1 MKRII
6 IYVLTAISL
15 SLVSCEVE
23 RFAPIQTLQTECSSL
38 VAPGI
43 GASYTLSVSSNTS
56 WKASLTEEGWVS
68 CDIEEFVGSASVNV
82 VFTSNDG
89 AARSCELVLSTEDG
103 SITRSVILRQGSRTE
118 DGLLSIAQLRSHEA
132 EGEYVFTE
140 SSKIRGFVTTDL
152 EGNNF
157 YPNSFAM
164 QDGFGSD
171 AAGITVA
178 LAQTQPD
185 FVRGDEVEIELEGA
199 TLKRNEDGVLVLTPA
214 KAPVKTQTTKIT
226 VEPMV
231 VKMPSLAA
239 GEYESMYVSVY
250 NLQPLEESIGATL
263 NSGVFMENSR
273 GSKTFV
279 KVFEGSLLTEATCP
293 AGSGSVTGI
302 AGAGAA
308 PDRESFIIPMTV
320 SDLVFESVRFDILA
334 GGVSSFPYVLSLYSD
349 NGENYSDEP
358 KYIDYEVIPYS
369 PASKFIDAYFYDKDR
384 STDVSLYV
392 HAAGRTEDE
401 IRSSLYWGNNM
412 GYDCIPAKSFV
423 TRQSAAGEY
432 PGQAY
437 YLLTMPL
444 KKDFVSAGE
453 TFSVAFYIY
462 NTDWAIRDWKLEYS
476 LDMNNWYG
484 YDETSGMGEGVIEF
498 MPGGNFTLYNVK
510 FTANTSIDASD
521 ILYLRLTPFG
531 KRASIRPTSIATGW
545 GSDVRLSVGMLVCP
559 HVARPSEAPQNTI
572 WHHTFDN
579 LTEGSDY
586 LMGDKLGLFDNLNGP
601 LISAWNAQQRNGI
614 SGMNV
619 AMRPGYAQV
628 GYVEYGTDG
637 LTAKSYK
644 GTLQTPALENV
655 TGNVV
660 SLSFKAMA
668 FKSSRAGRKNMHNQL
683 SEKSSDATE
692 IEVEILDGGYIVD
705 LEGEAIPEVAKLTV
719 SGLPV
724 SEFKTFN
731 LKVSGV
737 TPQTKIV
744 FKSAEN
750 GDFARWF
757 IDDIIVTE

>member
-1 MKRII
+1 M
-6 IYVLTAISL
+6 
-15 SLVSCEVE
+15 
-23 RFAPIQTLQTECSSL
+23 
-38 VAPGI
+38 
-43 GASYTLSVSSNTS
+43 
-56 WKASLTEEGWVS
+56 
-68 CDIEEFVGSASVNV
+68 NV
-82 VFTSNDG
+82 VFAANDG
-89 AARSCELVLSTEDG
+89 GSRSCELVLSTEDG
-103 SITRSVILRQGSRTE
+103 SITRSVVLRQGARTE
-118 DGLLSIAQLRSHEA
+118 DGLMSVAQMRSHETA
-132 EGEYVFTE
+132 GEYVF
-140 SSKIRGFVTTDL
+140 SGASKVRGFVTTDL

-171 AAGITVA
+171 AAGITVT
-178 LAQTQPD
+178 LAQAQPD
-185 FVRGDEVEIELEGA
+185 FVRGDEVEIELDGA
-199 TLKRNEDGVLVLTPA
+199 ALKRNEDGVLVLTPA
-214 KAPVKTQTTKIT
+214 KAPVKTQTTRIT

-231 VKMPSLAA
+231 VKMMSLAA
-239 GEYESMYVSVY
+239 GEYESMFISVY
-250 NLQPLEESIGATL
+250 NLQPLEASIGATL
-263 NSGVFMENSR
+263 NEGVLMENSR

-279 KVFEGSLLTEATCP
+279 KVFKESLLTEATCP

-320 SDLVFESVRFDILA
+320 SDLVFEGGRFNILT

-349 NGENYSDEP
+349 NGANESDEP

-384 STDVSLYV
+384 STNVSLYV

-437 YLLTMPL
+437 YMLTMPL
-444 KKDFVSAGE
+444 KSDFVRAGE

-462 NTDWAIRDWKLEYS
+462 NTNWAIRDWKLEYS

-484 YDETSGMGEGVIEF
+484 YDEVSGTGEGVIEL
-498 MPGGNFTLYNVK
+498 MPGGNFALYNVK
-510 FTANTSIDASD
+510 FTSHTSIDATD

-531 KRASIRPTSIATGW
+531 KRACISPTSIATGW

-559 HVARPSEAPQNTI
+559 HVARPSQTPQNTI
-572 WHHTFDN
+572 WHHTFDE

-586 LMGDKLGLFDNLNGP
+586 LMGDKLGLFDNLNGS
-601 LISAWNAQQRNGI
+601 LISAWNAQQRNGM
-614 SGMNV
+614 SGINV

-628 GYVEYGTDG
+628 GYAEYGTDG

-644 GTLQTPALENV
+644 GTLQTPALEKV
-655 TGNVV
+655 TGDDVN
-660 SLSFKAMA
+660 LSFKAMA
-668 FKSSRAGRKNMHNQL
+668 FKSSRVGRKNMHNQL
-683 SEKSSDATE
+683 SEKSSDATDIE
-692 IEVEILDGGYIVD
+692 IEILDGGYIVELD
-705 LEGEAIPEVAKLTV
+705 GEIIPEVSKLAV

-724 SEFKTFN
+724 TEFKTFN
-731 LKVSGV
+731 LKLSGV
-737 TPQTKIV
+737 TPQTKIA

>member
-89 AARSCELVLSTEDG
+89 AARSCELVLATEDG

-320 SDLVFESVRFDILA
+320 SDLVFESVRFDILT

-349 NGENYSDEP
+349 NGANESDEP

-462 NTDWAIRDWKLEYS
+462 NTNWAIRDWKLEYS

-498 MPGGNFTLYNVK
+498 MPGGNYTLYNVK

-614 SGMNV
+614 SGINV

>member
-23 RFAPIQTLQTECSSL
+23 TFAPIQTLQTECSSL

-320 SDLVFESVRFDILA
+320 SDLVFESVRFDILT

-349 NGENYSDEP
+349 NGANESDEP

-462 NTDWAIRDWKLEYS
+462 NTNWAIRDWKLEYS

-531 KRASIRPTSIATGW
+531 KRACISPTSIATGW

-705 LEGEAIPEVAKLTV
+705 LDGEVIPEVPMVTV

>member
-1 MKRII
+1 M
-6 IYVLTAISL
+6 
-15 SLVSCEVE
+15 
-23 RFAPIQTLQTECSSL
+23 
-38 VAPGI
+38 
-43 GASYTLSVSSNTS
+43 
-56 WKASLTEEGWVS
+56 
-68 CDIEEFVGSASVNV
+68 NV
-82 VFTSNDG
+82 VFAANDG
-89 AARSCELVLSTEDG
+89 GSRSCELVLSTEDG
-103 SITRSVILRQGSRTE
+103 SITRSVVLRQGARTE
-118 DGLLSIAQLRSHEA
+118 DGLMSVAQMRSCET
-132 EGEYVFTE
+132 EGEYVFTA

-171 AAGITVA
+171 AAGITVTHA
-178 LAQTQPD
+178 GVQPD

-199 TLKRNEDGVLVLTPA
+199 TLKRNEDGVLVLTPS

-273 GSKTFV
+273 GLKTFV

-293 AGSGSVTGI
+293 AGSGSVTGV
-302 AGAGAA
+302 AGPSATLERDA
-308 PDRESFIIPMTV
+308 FIIPMAV
-320 SDLVFESVRFDILA
+320 SDLVFESVRFDILT

-349 NGENYSDEP
+349 NGSNESDEP

-462 NTDWAIRDWKLEYS
+462 NTNWAIRDWKLEYS

-531 KRASIRPTSIATGW
+531 KRACISPTSIATGW

-614 SGMNV
+614 SGINV

-705 LEGEAIPEVAKLTV
+705 LDGDAIPEVSKLTV
-719 SGLPV
+719 SGLSV

-744 FKSAEN
+744 FKSAESA
-750 GDFARWF
+750 DFARWF
-757 IDDIIVTE
+757 IDDITVTE

>member
-6 IYVLTAISL
+6 IYILTVISL
-15 SLVSCEVE
+15 SLVGCEVE
-23 RFAPIQTLQTECSSL
+23 KFAPIQTLQADRGSL

-43 GASYTLSVSSNTS
+43 GASYTISVSSNTA
-56 WKASLTEEGWVS
+56 WKASLTEDGWVS
-68 CDIEEFVGSASVNV
+68 CDIEEFVGSTSVTI
-82 VFTSNDG
+82 VFDANEG
-89 AARSCELVLSTEDG
+89 VARNCELVLSTEDG
-103 SITRSVILRQGSRTE
+103 SISCSVTLRQGAKTE
-118 DGLLSIAQLRSHEA
+118 DGLISIAQMRSYETD
-132 EGEYVFTE
+132 GEYVFTS

-157 YPNSFAM
+157 YPDSFAM

-171 AAGITVA
+171 AAGITVT
-178 LAQTQPD
+178 LVEAQHD
-185 FVRGDEVEIELEGA
+185 FVRGEEVEVELQGA
-199 TLKRNEDGVLVLTPA
+199 VLKRNDDGVLVLTPA
-214 KAPVKTQTTKIT
+214 KTPAKTQTTMISI
-226 VEPMV
+226 EPMI
-231 VKMPSLAA
+231 VKVPSLAA

-263 NSGVFMENSR
+263 NDGVFMENSR
-273 GSKTFV
+273 GAKTFV
-279 KVFEGSLLTEATCP
+279 KIFEGSLLTEATCP

-302 AGAGAA
+302 AGSGAA
-308 PDRESFIIPMTV
+308 PDRESFIIPMAV
-320 SDLVFESVRFDILA
+320 SDLVFESVRFDILT

-349 NGENYSDEP
+349 NGANESDEP

-392 HAAGRTEDE
+392 HAAGRTEDD

-423 TRQSAAGEY
+423 TRLSAAGEY

-462 NTDWAIRDWKLEYS
+462 NTNWAIRDWKLEYS

-510 FTANTSIDASD
+510 FTAHTPIDASD
-521 ILYLRLTPFG
+521 ILYLRLSPFG
-531 KRASIRPTSIATGW
+531 KRACISPTSIATGW

-559 HVARPSEAPQNTI
+559 HVSRPSEAPQNTI

-579 LTEGSDY
+579 LSEGSDY

-601 LISAWNAQQRNGI
+601 LISTWNAQQRNGL
-614 SGMNV
+614 SGINV

-628 GYVEYGTDG
+628 GYAEYGTDG

-644 GTLQTPALENV
+644 GTLQTPALEGV
-655 TGNVV
+655 TGDVV
-660 SLSFKAMA
+660 NLSFKAMA
-668 FKSSRAGRKNMHNQL
+668 FKSSRVGRKNMHGKLLEQ
-683 SEKSSDATE
+683 SSDATE
-692 IEVEILDGGYIVD
+692 IEVEILDGGYIMELD
-705 LEGEAIPEVAKLTV
+705 GEAIPGVSKLAV
-719 SGLPV
+719 SGLSV

-744 FKSAEN
+744 FKSAESA
-750 GDFARWF
+750 DFARWF
-757 IDDIIVTE
+757 IDDITVTE

>member
-6 IYVLTAISL
+6 IYILTVISL
-15 SLVSCEVE
+15 SLVGCEVE
-23 RFAPIQTLQTECSSL
+23 KFAPIQTLQADRGSL

-43 GASYTLSVSSNTS
+43 GASYTISVSSNTA
-56 WKASLTEEGWVS
+56 WKASLTEDGWVS
-68 CDIEEFVGSASVNV
+68 CDIEEFVGSTSVTI
-82 VFTSNDG
+82 VFDANEG
-89 AARSCELVLSTEDG
+89 VARNCELVLSTEDG
-103 SITRSVILRQGSRTE
+103 SISCSVTLRQGAKTE
-118 DGLLSIAQLRSHEA
+118 DGLISIAQMRSYETD
-132 EGEYVFTE
+132 GEYVFTS

-157 YPNSFAM
+157 YPDSFAM

-171 AAGITVA
+171 AAGITVT
-178 LAQTQPD
+178 LVEAQHD
-185 FVRGDEVEIELEGA
+185 FVRGEEVEVELQGA
-199 TLKRNEDGVLVLTPA
+199 VLKRNDDGVLVLTPA
-214 KAPVKTQTTKIT
+214 KTPAKTQTTMISI
-226 VEPMV
+226 EPMI
-231 VKMPSLAA
+231 VKVPSLAA

-263 NSGVFMENSR
+263 NDGVFMENSR
-273 GSKTFV
+273 GAKTFV
-279 KVFEGSLLTEATCP
+279 KIFEGSLLTEATCP

-308 PDRESFIIPMTV
+308 PDRESFIIPMAV
-320 SDLVFESVRFDILA
+320 SDLVFESVRFDILT

-349 NGENYSDEP
+349 NGANESDEP

-423 TRQSAAGEY
+423 TRLSAAGEY
-432 PGQAY
+432 PGQAH

-462 NTDWAIRDWKLEYS
+462 NTNWAIRDWKLEYS

-510 FTANTSIDASD
+510 FTAHTPIDASD
-521 ILYLRLTPFG
+521 ILYLRLSPFG
-531 KRASIRPTSIATGW
+531 KRACISPTSIATGW

-559 HVARPSEAPQNTI
+559 HVSRPSEAPQNTI

-579 LTEGSDY
+579 LSEGSDY

-601 LISAWNAQQRNGI
+601 LISTWNAQQRNGL
-614 SGMNV
+614 SGINV

-628 GYVEYGTDG
+628 GYAEYGTDG

-644 GTLQTPALENV
+644 GTLQTPALEGV
-655 TGNVV
+655 TGDVV
-660 SLSFKAMA
+660 NLSFKAMA

-692 IEVEILDGGYIVD
+692 IEVEILDGGYIVELD
-705 LEGEAIPEVAKLTV
+705 GEAIPEVSKLAV
-719 SGLPV
+719 SGLSV

-744 FKSAEN
+744 FKSAESA
-750 GDFARWF
+750 DFARWF
-757 IDDIIVTE
+757 IDDITVTE

>member
-1 MKRII
+1 M
-6 IYVLTAISL
+6 
-15 SLVSCEVE
+15 
-23 RFAPIQTLQTECSSL
+23 
-38 VAPGI
+38 
-43 GASYTLSVSSNTS
+43 
-56 WKASLTEEGWVS
+56 
-68 CDIEEFVGSASVNV
+68 NV

-231 VKMPSLAA
+231 VKMMSLAA
-239 GEYESMYVSVY
+239 GEYESMYISVY
-250 NLQPLEESIGATL
+250 NLQALEASIGATL
-263 NSGVFMENSR
+263 NEGVLMENSR

-320 SDLVFESVRFDILA
+320 SDLVFESVRFDILT

-349 NGENYSDEP
+349 NGEDYSDEP

-392 HAAGRTEDE
+392 HVAGRTEDE
-401 IRSSLYWGNNM
+401 IRSSLYWGNSM

-498 MPGGNFTLYNVK
+498 MPGGNYTLYNVK

-545 GSDVRLSVGMLVCP
+545 GSDVRLTVGMLVCP

>member
-1 MKRII
+1 M
-6 IYVLTAISL
+6 
-15 SLVSCEVE
+15 
-23 RFAPIQTLQTECSSL
+23 
-38 VAPGI
+38 
-43 GASYTLSVSSNTS
+43 
-56 WKASLTEEGWVS
+56 
-68 CDIEEFVGSASVNV
+68 
-82 VFTSNDG
+82 
-89 AARSCELVLSTEDG
+89 
-103 SITRSVILRQGSRTE
+103 
-118 DGLLSIAQLRSHEA
+118 
-132 EGEYVFTE
+132 
-140 SSKIRGFVTTDL
+140 
-152 EGNNF
+152 
-157 YPNSFAM
+157 
-164 QDGFGSD
+164 
-171 AAGITVA
+171 
-178 LAQTQPD
+178 
-185 FVRGDEVEIELEGA
+185 
-199 TLKRNEDGVLVLTPA
+199 
-214 KAPVKTQTTKIT
+214 
-226 VEPMV
+226 
-231 VKMPSLAA
+231 
-239 GEYESMYVSVY
+239 
-250 NLQPLEESIGATL
+250 
-263 NSGVFMENSR
+263 
-273 GSKTFV
+273 
-279 KVFEGSLLTEATCP
+279 
-293 AGSGSVTGI
+293 
-302 AGAGAA
+302 
-308 PDRESFIIPMTV
+308 
-320 SDLVFESVRFDILA
+320 
-334 GGVSSFPYVLSLYSD
+334 
-349 NGENYSDEP
+349 
-358 KYIDYEVIPYS
+358 
-369 PASKFIDAYFYDKDR
+369 
-384 STDVSLYV
+384 
-392 HAAGRTEDE
+392 
-401 IRSSLYWGNNM
+401 
-412 GYDCIPAKSFV
+412 
-423 TRQSAAGEY
+423 
-432 PGQAY
+432 
-437 YLLTMPL
+437 
-444 KKDFVSAGE
+444 SAGE

-559 HVARPSEAPQNTI
+559 HVARPSEAPQNAI

-579 LTEGSDY
+579 LNEGSDY

-614 SGMNV
+614 SGINV

-655 TGNVV
+655 TGNVI

-705 LEGEAIPEVAKLTV
+705 LDGEVIPEVPMVTV

-724 SEFKTFN
+724 SEFRTFN
-731 LKVSGV
+731 LKIAGA
-737 TPQTKIV
+737 TPQTKIM

>member
-15 SLVSCEVE
+15 SLVGCEVE
-23 RFAPIQTLQTECSSL
+23 RFVPIQTLQADRASL

-43 GASYTLSVSSNTS
+43 GASYTIAVSSNTA
-56 WKASLTEEGWVS
+56 WETSLTEEGWVS
-68 CDIEEFVGSASVNV
+68 CDIEEFVGSASVNI
-82 VFTSNDG
+82 VFDANEG
-89 AARSCELVLSTEDG
+89 EARSCELVLSSKDG
-103 SITRSVILRQGSRTE
+103 SLTRSVTLRQGAKFE
-118 DGLLSIAQLRSHEA
+118 DGLMSIAQMRSHEA
-132 EGEYVFTE
+132 EVEYVFAS

-157 YPNSFAM
+157 YPDSFAM

-171 AAGITVA
+171 AAGITVT
-178 LAQTQPD
+178 LIETHPD

-199 TLKRNEDGVLVLTPA
+199 VLKRNDDGVLALTPA
-214 KAPVKTQTTKIT
+214 KAPVRTQTTMIT
-226 VEPMV
+226 VEPMI

-250 NLQPLEESIGATL
+250 NLQPLKESIGATL
-263 NSGVFMENSR
+263 NDGVFMENSR

-279 KVFEGSLLTEATCP
+279 KIFEGSLLTEATCP

-302 AGAGAA
+302 AGSAA
-308 PDRESFIIPMTV
+308 TQQREAFIIPTAV
-320 SDLVFESVRFDILA
+320 SDLVFEGGRFDILT

-349 NGENYSDEP
+349 NGTNESNEP

-369 PASKFIDAYFYDKDR
+369 PSTKFIDAYYYDKDR
-384 STDVSLYV
+384 STDVSLYL
-392 HAAGRTEDE
+392 HAAGRTEEE
-401 IRSSLYWGNNM
+401 IRSSLYWGNNL

-423 TRQSAAGEY
+423 TRLSAAGEY

-444 KKDFVSAGE
+444 KSDFVRAGE

-462 NTDWAIRDWKLEYS
+462 NTNWAIRDWRLEYS

-510 FTANTSIDASD
+510 FTAHTPIDASD
-521 ILYLRLTPFG
+521 ILYLRLSPFG
-531 KRASIRPTSIATGW
+531 KRACISPTSIATGW

-572 WHHTFDN
+572 WHHTFDE

-586 LMGDKLGLFDNLNGP
+586 LMGDRLGLFDNLNGS
-601 LISAWNAQQRNGI
+601 LISTWNAQQKNGV
-614 SGMNV
+614 SGINV

-628 GYVEYGTDG
+628 GYAEYGTDG

-644 GTLQTPALENV
+644 GTLQTPALEV
-655 TGNVV
+655 TGNIN
-660 SLSFKAMA
+660 LSFKAMA
-668 FKSSRAGRKNMHNQL
+668 FKSSRVGRKNMHNQL
-683 SEKSSDATE
+683 PEKSSDATE
-692 IEVEILDGGYIVD
+692 IEIEILDGGYIVE
-705 LEGEAIPEVAKLTV
+705 LEGETIPEVSKLAV

-737 TPQTKIV
+737 TPQTKIA

>member
-1 MKRII
+1 M
-6 IYVLTAISL
+6 
-15 SLVSCEVE
+15 
-23 RFAPIQTLQTECSSL
+23 
-38 VAPGI
+38 
-43 GASYTLSVSSNTS
+43 
-56 WKASLTEEGWVS
+56 
-68 CDIEEFVGSASVNV
+68 NV
-82 VFTSNDG
+82 VFAANDG
-89 AARSCELVLSTEDG
+89 GSRSCELVLSTEDG
-103 SITRSVILRQGSRTE
+103 SITRSVVLRQGARTE
-118 DGLLSIAQLRSHEA
+118 DGLMSVAQMRSHETA
-132 EGEYVFTE
+132 GEYVF
-140 SSKIRGFVTTDL
+140 SGASKVRGFVTTDL

-171 AAGITVA
+171 AAGITVT
-178 LAQTQPD
+178 LAGVQPD

-199 TLKRNEDGVLVLTPA
+199 ALKRNEDGVLVLTPA
-214 KAPVKTQTTKIT
+214 KAPVKTQTTRIT

-231 VKMPSLAA
+231 VKLMSLAA
-239 GEYESMYVSVY
+239 GEYESMFISVY
-250 NLQPLEESIGATL
+250 NLQPLEASIGATL
-263 NSGVFMENSR
+263 NEGVLMENSR

-279 KVFEGSLLTEATCP
+279 KVFKGSLLTEATCP

-320 SDLVFESVRFDILA
+320 SDLVFESVRFDILT

-349 NGENYSDEP
+349 NGSNESDEP

-462 NTDWAIRDWKLEYS
+462 NTNWAIRDWKLEYS

-510 FTANTSIDASD
+510 FTANTSIDSSD

-531 KRASIRPTSIATGW
+531 KRACISPTSIATGW

-572 WHHTFDN
+572 WHHTFDY

-586 LMGDKLGLFDNLNGP
+586 LMGEKLGLFDNLNGS
-601 LISAWNAQQRNGI
+601 LISGWNAQQRNGI
-614 SGMNV
+614 SGINV

-683 SEKSSDATE
+683 LEKSSDATE
-692 IEVEILDGGYIVD
+692 IGIEILDGGYIVELD
-705 LEGEAIPEVAKLTV
+705 GEAIPEVSTLAV

-731 LKVSGV
+731 LKISGV

-744 FKSAEN
+744 FKSAESA
-750 GDFARWF
+750 DFARWF
-757 IDDIIVTE
+757 IDDITVTE

>member
-1 MKRII
+1 M
-6 IYVLTAISL
+6 
-15 SLVSCEVE
+15 
-23 RFAPIQTLQTECSSL
+23 
-38 VAPGI
+38 
-43 GASYTLSVSSNTS
+43 
-56 WKASLTEEGWVS
+56 
-68 CDIEEFVGSASVNV
+68 NV
-82 VFTSNDG
+82 VFAANDG
-89 AARSCELVLSTEDG
+89 GSRSCELVLSTEDG
-103 SITRSVILRQGSRTE
+103 SITRSVVLRQGARTE
-118 DGLLSIAQLRSHEA
+118 DGLLSIAQMRSCET
-132 EGEYVFTE
+132 EGEYVFTA

-157 YPNSFAM
+157 YSNSFAM

-171 AAGITVA
+171 AAGITVT
-178 LAQTQPD
+178 LAGVQPD

-199 TLKRNEDGVLVLTPA
+199 TLKRNEDGVLGLTPA
-214 KAPVKTQTTKIT
+214 KAPVKTQTTRIT

-231 VKMPSLAA
+231 VKLMSLAA
-239 GEYESMYVSVY
+239 GEYESMFISVY
-250 NLQPLEESIGATL
+250 NLQALEASIGATL
-263 NSGVFMENSR
+263 NEGVLMENSR

-279 KVFEGSLLTEATCP
+279 KVFKGSLLTEATCP

-308 PDRESFIIPMTV
+308 PDRESFIIPMAV
-320 SDLVFESVRFDILA
+320 SDLVFESVRFDILT

-349 NGENYSDEP
+349 NGSNESDEP

-462 NTDWAIRDWKLEYS
+462 NTNWAIRDWKLEYS

-510 FTANTSIDASD
+510 FTANTSIDSSD

-531 KRASIRPTSIATGW
+531 KRACISPTSIATGW
-545 GSDVRLSVGMLVCP
+545 GSDVRLSVGMIVCP

-572 WHHTFDN
+572 WHHTFDY

-586 LMGDKLGLFDNLNGP
+586 LMGEKLGLFDNLNGS
-601 LISAWNAQQRNGI
+601 LISGWNAQQRNGI
-614 SGMNV
+614 SGINV

-683 SEKSSDATE
+683 LEKSSDATE
-692 IEVEILDGGYIVD
+692 IGIEILDGGYIVELD
-705 LEGEAIPEVAKLTV
+705 GEAIPEVSALAV

-731 LKVSGV
+731 LKISGV

-744 FKSAEN
+744 FKSAESA
-750 GDFARWF
+750 DFARWF
-757 IDDIIVTE
+757 IDDITVTE

>member
-6 IYVLTAISL
+6 IYILTVISL
-15 SLVSCEVE
+15 SLVGCEVE
-23 RFAPIQTLQTECSSL
+23 KFAPIQTLQADRGSL

-43 GASYTLSVSSNTS
+43 GASYTISVSSNTA
-56 WKASLTEEGWVS
+56 WKASLTEDGWVS
-68 CDIEEFVGSASVNV
+68 CDIEEFVGSTSVTI
-82 VFTSNDG
+82 VFDANEG
-89 AARSCELVLSTEDG
+89 VARNCELVLSTEDG
-103 SITRSVILRQGSRTE
+103 SISCSVTLRQGAKTE
-118 DGLLSIAQLRSHEA
+118 DGLISIAQMRSYETD
-132 EGEYVFTE
+132 GEYVFTS

-157 YPNSFAM
+157 YPDSFAM

-171 AAGITVA
+171 AAGITVT
-178 LAQTQPD
+178 LVEAQHD
-185 FVRGDEVEIELEGA
+185 FVRGEEVEVELQGA
-199 TLKRNEDGVLVLTPA
+199 VLKRNDDGVLVLTPA
-214 KAPVKTQTTKIT
+214 KTPAKTQTTMISI
-226 VEPMV
+226 EPMI
-231 VKMPSLAA
+231 VKVPSLAA

-263 NSGVFMENSR
+263 NDGVFMENSR
-273 GSKTFV
+273 GAKTFV
-279 KVFEGSLLTEATCP
+279 KIFEGSLLTEATCP

-308 PDRESFIIPMTV
+308 PDRESFIIPMAV
-320 SDLVFESVRFDILA
+320 SDLVFESVRFDILT

-349 NGENYSDEP
+349 NGANESDEP

-369 PASKFIDAYFYDKDR
+369 PASKFINAYFYDKDR

-423 TRQSAAGEY
+423 TRLSAAGEY

-462 NTDWAIRDWKLEYS
+462 NTNWAIRDWKLEYS

-510 FTANTSIDASD
+510 FTAHTPIDASD
-521 ILYLRLTPFG
+521 ILYLRLSPFG
-531 KRASIRPTSIATGW
+531 KRACISPTSIATGW

-559 HVARPSEAPQNTI
+559 HVSRPSEAPQNTI

-579 LTEGSDY
+579 LSEGSDY

-601 LISAWNAQQRNGI
+601 LISTWNAQQRNGL
-614 SGMNV
+614 SGINV

-628 GYVEYGTDG
+628 GYAEYGTDG

-644 GTLQTPALENV
+644 GTLQTPALEGV
-655 TGNVV
+655 TGDVV
-660 SLSFKAMA
+660 NLSFKAMA
-668 FKSSRAGRKNMHNQL
+668 FKSSRVGRKNMHGKLLEQ
-683 SEKSSDATE
+683 SSDATE
-692 IEVEILDGGYIVD
+692 IEVEILDGGYIVELD
-705 LEGEAIPEVAKLTV
+705 GEAIPEVSKLAV
-719 SGLPV
+719 SGLSV

-744 FKSAEN
+744 FKSAESA
-750 GDFARWF
+750 DFARWF
-757 IDDIIVTE
+757 IDDITVTE

>member
-1 MKRII
+1 M
-6 IYVLTAISL
+6 
-15 SLVSCEVE
+15 
-23 RFAPIQTLQTECSSL
+23 
-38 VAPGI
+38 
-43 GASYTLSVSSNTS
+43 
-56 WKASLTEEGWVS
+56 
-68 CDIEEFVGSASVNV
+68 NV

-164 QDGFGSD
+164 QDGFASD

-320 SDLVFESVRFDILA
+320 SDLVFESVRFDILT

-349 NGENYSDEP
+349 NGANESDEP

-401 IRSSLYWGNNM
+401 IRSSLYWGNNL

-444 KKDFVSAGE
+444 KKDFASAGE

-579 LTEGSDY
+579 LNEGSDY

-614 SGMNV
+614 SGINV

-655 TGNVV
+655 TGNVI

-705 LEGEAIPEVAKLTV
+705 LDGEVIPEVPMVTV

-724 SEFKTFN
+724 SEFRTFN
-731 LKVSGV
+731 LKIAGA
-737 TPQTKIV
+737 TPQTKIM

>member
-1 MKRII
+1 M
-6 IYVLTAISL
+6 
-15 SLVSCEVE
+15 
-23 RFAPIQTLQTECSSL
+23 
-38 VAPGI
+38 
-43 GASYTLSVSSNTS
+43 
-56 WKASLTEEGWVS
+56 
-68 CDIEEFVGSASVNV
+68 NV
-82 VFTSNDG
+82 VFASNDG
-89 AARSCELVLSTEDG
+89 GARSCELVLSTEDG

-118 DGLLSIAQLRSHEA
+118 DGLLSIAQLRSHET
-132 EGEYVFTE
+132 EGEHVFTE

-171 AAGITVA
+171 AAGITVT
-178 LAQTQPD
+178 LAQTQPE
-185 FVRGDEVEIELEGA
+185 FIRGDEVEIELEGA
-199 TLKRNEDGVLVLTPA
+199 TLKRNEHGVLALTPA
-214 KAPVKTQTTKIT
+214 KTPVKTLTTRIT

-231 VKMPSLAA
+231 AKMMSLAA
-239 GEYESMYVSVY
+239 GEYESMFISVY
-250 NLQPLEESIGATL
+250 NLQPLEASIGATL
-263 NSGVFMENSR
+263 NEGVLMENSR

-302 AGAGAA
+302 AGAGSA

-320 SDLVFESVRFDILA
+320 SDLVFEGVRFNILT

-349 NGENYSDEP
+349 NGANESDEP

-423 TRQSAAGEY
+423 TRLSAAGEY

-444 KKDFVSAGE
+444 KKDFVSAGG

-462 NTDWAIRDWKLEYS
+462 NTNWAIRDWKLEYS

-484 YDETSGMGEGVIEF
+484 YDEVSGTGEGVIEF

-510 FTANTSIDASD
+510 FTAQTPIDAAD
-521 ILYLRLTPFG
+521 ILYLRLSPFG
-531 KRASIRPTSIATGW
+531 KRACISPTSIATGW

-559 HVARPSEAPQNTI
+559 HVSRPSEAPQNTI
-572 WHHTFDN
+572 WHHSFDD

-586 LMGDKLGLFDNLNGP
+586 LIGDKLGLFDNLNGP
-601 LISAWNAQQRNGI
+601 LISTWNAQQRNGI
-614 SGMNV
+614 SGINV

-705 LEGEAIPEVAKLTV
+705 LAGEAIPEVSKLTV

-744 FKSAEN
+744 FKSAESA
-750 GDFARWF
+750 DFARWF
-757 IDDIIVTE
+757 IDDITVTE

>member
-6 IYVLTAISL
+6 IYVLTAVSL
-15 SLVSCEVE
+15 FFAGCEVE
-23 RFAPIQTLQTECSSL
+23 KFVPIQTLLADRGSL

-43 GASYTLSVSSNTS
+43 GASYTISVSSNTS

-68 CDIEEFVGSASVNV
+68 CDIEEFVGSASVNI
-82 VFTSNDG
+82 VFDANEG
-89 AARSCELVLSTEDG
+89 GARSCELVLSTEDG
-103 SITRSVILRQGSRTE
+103 SITRSVVLRQGAMTE
-118 DGLLSIAQLRSHEA
+118 DGMMSIAQMRSCET
-132 EGEYVFTE
+132 EGEYVFTA

-152 EGNNF
+152 DGNNF
-157 YPNSFAM
+157 YPYSFAM
-164 QDGFGSD
+164 QDGFSSD

-185 FVRGDEVEIELEGA
+185 FVRGDEVEIELAGA
-199 TLKRNEDGVLVLTPA
+199 KLKRNDDGVLVLAPA
-214 KAPVKTQTTKIT
+214 KAPVRTQTTTIT

-263 NSGVFMENSR
+263 NDGVFMENSR
-273 GSKTFV
+273 GAKTFV

-302 AGAGAA
+302 AGPKATLERDA
-308 PDRESFIIPMTV
+308 FIIPMSV
-320 SDLVFESVRFDILA
+320 SDLVFEGGRFGILT

-349 NGENYSDEP
+349 NGTNESDEP

-369 PASKFIDAYFYDKDR
+369 PATKFIDAYYYDKDR
-384 STDVSLYV
+384 STDVSLYL

-423 TRQSAAGEY
+423 TRLSAAGEY

-444 KKDFVSAGE
+444 KRDFVRAGE

-462 NTDWAIRDWKLEYS
+462 NTNWAIRDWKLEYS

-484 YDETSGMGEGVIEF
+484 YDEASGMGEGVIEF
-498 MPGGNFTLYNVK
+498 MPGGNYTLYNVK
-510 FTANTSIDASD
+510 FTAHTSIDASD

-531 KRASIRPTSIATGW
+531 KRACISPTSIATGW

-572 WHHTFDN
+572 WHYTFDS

-586 LMGDKLGLFDNLNGP
+586 LMGDRLGLFDNLNGP
-601 LISAWNAQQRNGI
+601 LISAWNAQQRNGL
-614 SGMNV
+614 SGINV

-628 GYVEYGTDG
+628 GYAEYGTDG
-637 LTAKSYK
+637 LSAKSYK
-644 GTLQTPALENV
+644 GTLQTPALEKV

-660 SLSFKAMA
+660 NLSFKAMA
-668 FKSSRAGRKNMHNQL
+668 FKSSRLNRKNMNSKL
-683 SEKSSDATE
+683 PETGPDATE
-692 IEVEILDGGYIVD
+692 IEIEILDGGYIVE
-705 LEGEAIPEVAKLTV
+705 LEGETIPEVSKLAV

-737 TPQTKIV
+737 TPQTKIS

>member
-1 MKRII
+1 M
-6 IYVLTAISL
+6 
-15 SLVSCEVE
+15 
-23 RFAPIQTLQTECSSL
+23 
-38 VAPGI
+38 
-43 GASYTLSVSSNTS
+43 
-56 WKASLTEEGWVS
+56 
-68 CDIEEFVGSASVNV
+68 NV

-231 VKMPSLAA
+231 VKMMSLAA
-239 GEYESMYVSVY
+239 GEYESMYISVY
-250 NLQPLEESIGATL
+250 NLQALEASIGATL
-263 NSGVFMENSR
+263 NEGVLMENSR

-320 SDLVFESVRFDILA
+320 SDLVFESVRFDILT

-349 NGENYSDEP
+349 AGSYPEQGGFNSNCKSEFV
-358 KYIDYEVIPYS
+358 DYEVIPYS

-401 IRSSLYWGNNM
+401 IRSSLYWGNNL

-498 MPGGNFTLYNVK
+498 MPGGNFKLYNVK
-510 FTANTSIDASD
+510 FTAHTPIDASD

>member
-1 MKRII
+1 M
-6 IYVLTAISL
+6 
-15 SLVSCEVE
+15 
-23 RFAPIQTLQTECSSL
+23 
-38 VAPGI
+38 
-43 GASYTLSVSSNTS
+43 
-56 WKASLTEEGWVS
+56 
-68 CDIEEFVGSASVNV
+68 NV

-89 AARSCELVLSTEDG
+89 AARSCELVLATEDG

-320 SDLVFESVRFDILA
+320 SDLVFESVRFDILT

-498 MPGGNFTLYNVK
+498 MPGGNYTLYNVK

-614 SGMNV
+614 SGINV

-705 LEGEAIPEVAKLTV
+705 LDGEVIPEVPMVTV

-724 SEFKTFN
+724 SEFRTFN
-731 LKVSGV
+731 LKIAGA
-737 TPQTKIV
+737 TPQTKIM